1 VITPMDQ
8 LLVVG
13 RKGAAHDVLVSLQSL
28 GIVQVDRFEPDEEG
42 LERFRPSESELARKA
57 TWDRVVARSSGL
69 LAALRVGDEVPT
81 SAKGDLPADAA
92 GVAERL
98 DAVGDQI
105 DALLA
110 ERQAVA
116 DELETVGAY
125 LPLFR
130 DLAPTLAQIET
141 SRYLHGAATL
151 VAADAVDKVRA
162 ELTTALEGRIAFE
175 VRPRGRQAVLI
186 AAVLRSDAAAL
197 RAGLAKQGLA
207 EVQLPERYRALGVA
221 KAVHTMEERQQS
233 LPKRLASI
241 DEELDKLALQHG
253 PRLKALHQTARNHQV
268 RLERLLDL
276 AEGRYAFALRG
287 WVPSADR
294 ARVTEALRKQFG
306 DDVYLRHRPADEHVD
321 HDAPVRL
328 ENAAWVRPFQG
339 LLSLF
344 APPAYGSFDP
354 TWTLAVFFPLFFGIV
369 VGDIG
374 FGLLFAAIA
383 WSMRRRGLAG
393 KSLSLG
399 PLGIVI
405 KPEALKPIS
414 TVIFW
419 AAGWSIVW
427 GYVYGEFFGNF
438 LEYWPAGRPIFYTTL
453 HHEPGYGLIEII
465 LFRVEVFTPLLLLS
479 IGFGVLQ
486 VLGGWAIRVVY
497 GFKHNDMKHVFEGV
511 GMFAGI
517 AAIVIFG
524 AAFLTDGLNPV
535 VNGVVAVGFVV
546 FLICA
551 VLARM
556 PLMLVEL
563 ISNSGNILSYLRLFA
578 VGLSAALV
586 AALATNLGFAVAGT
600 LPIIGPILGIAVGL
614 LVHLIALALTM
625 IGHTLQPLRLQYVE
639 FFTKFGFYESSGRPY
654 QPFKLLGGKS

>member
-1 VITPMDQ
+1 MDQ

-13 RKGAAHDVLVSLQSL
+13 RKGAVHDVLVSLQSL
-28 GIVQVDRFEPDEEG
+28 GVVQVDRLEAGDEG
-42 LERFRPSESELARKA
+42 LERFRPSDADAARKA
-57 TWDRVVARSSGL
+57 AWDRAVARSAGL
-69 LAALRVGDEVPT
+69 LEALGVGDDVPV
-81 SAKGDLPADAA
+81 SGKGDLPGDAD
-92 GVAERL
+92 GVAERV
-98 DAVGDQI
+98 DAVGEQV

-110 ERQAVA
+110 ERASVA
-116 DELETVGAY
+116 DELATVEAY
-125 LPLFR
+125 LPVFR
-130 DLAPTLAQIET
+130 DLAATLAQLES

-151 VAADAVDKVRA
+151 VAAEAVEKVRA
-162 ELTTALEGRIAFE
+162 EIDAALEGRAAFE
-175 VRPRGRQAVLI
+175 VRPRGRQSVLVVAVKRDE
-186 AAVLRSDAAAL
+186 ASAL
-197 RAGLAKQGLA
+197 RAALAKQGLA
-207 EVQLPERYRALGVA
+207 ELQLPERYRALGTA
-221 KAVHTMEERQQS
+221 KAVHTMEERQQT
-233 LPKRLASI
+233 LPKRRAAI
-241 DEELDKLALQHG
+241 DEELDKLALQNG
-253 PRLKALHQTARNHQV
+253 PRLKALHQTARNHQN
-268 RLERLLDL
+268 RLERLFDL
-276 AEGRYAFALRG
+276 VQGSYAFALKG

-294 ARVTEALRKQFG
+294 ARVVDALRKQFG
-306 DDVYLRHRPADEHVD
+306 EDLLVRHRPADDHHD
-321 HDAPVRL
+321 HDAPVQL
-328 ENAAWVRPFQG
+328 QNAAWVRPFQG

-354 TWTLAVFFPLFFGIV
+354 SWTLAVFFPLFFGIV

-374 FGLLFAAIA
+374 FGMLFAGIA
-383 WSMRRRGLAG
+383 WFMRRRGVAG
-393 KSLSLG
+393 KSMSLG

-405 KPEALKPIS
+405 KPQALKPIS

-438 LEYWPAGRPIFYTTL
+438 LEYWPAGKPIFYTTL
-453 HHEPGYGLIEII
+453 HHEPGYGWIEIL

-486 VLGGWAIRVVY
+486 VLGGWVIRAVY
-497 GFKHNDMKHVFEGV
+497 GFKHNDMKHVYEGV
-511 GMFAGI
+511 GMFSGI

-524 AAFLTDGLNPV
+524 AAFLTDGVNPV
-535 VNGVVAVGFVV
+535 VSSVVAVGFVV
-546 FLICA
+546 FLVCA
-551 VLARM
+551 VLAKM

-586 AALATNLGFAVAGT
+586 AALATNLGFAVSGT
-600 LPIIGPILGIAVGL
+600 LPIIGPILGIVVAL

-639 FFTKFGFYESSGRPY
+639 FFTKFGFYEASGRPY